1 MHLHQP
7 RVPVCI
13 SCAGAPPGRL
23 DAVDIPAPLV
33 AECGLTDP
41 AGGLAVA
48 RRFARVTLTAWAC
61 ATVVDDA
68 LLIVTELATNALRHG
83 TGRPVLR
90 LSVGA
95 GHVRI
100 EVFDDDPAPPVRRP
114 PGADGG
120 WGLVLVERLS
130 LDWGTARH
138 GLGKVVWCALS
149 APSAELAG

>member
-1 MHLHQP
+1 
-7 RVPVCI
+7 
-13 SCAGAPPGRL
+13 
-23 DAVDIPAPLV
+23 VDIQAPLT

-41 AGGLAVA
+41 AGGLAVV
-48 RRFARVTLTAWAC
+48 RRFVRLTLTAWSC
-61 ATVVDDA
+61 RTVIDDA
-68 LLIVTELATNALRHG
+68 LLLVTELATNALRHG
-83 TGRPVLR
+83 AGRPVLR

-120 WGLVLVERLS
+120 WGLALVERLS
-130 LDWGTARH
+130 LAWGTTRR
-138 GLGKVVWCALS
+138 GPGKVVWCALS